1 MFPLWRE
8 FGAWRARWPTIR
20 KRRRFRTTAFLGLA
34 LIALFLV
41 PWPSR
46 VITSALLRPAEALV
60 IYAPRHARISALPHA
75 ENSRVSAGEQL
86 LAMES
91 PDLLIRTQQAGAR
104 SKILSW
110 QSASAGFDPKQ
121 RREWQ
126 VLNEQFATATA
137 EAQTITADAEPYAP
151 TAPYAGILR
160 DLDPDMRVGDWVS
173 QGEVL
178 ARLVREGTQ
187 QVITYVDDEE
197 VQRIALGDRALFASD
212 GAGGPVLHL
221 RVVSIDRD
229 TSRTLNEP
237 ELATVFG
244 GHLLVRERDG
254 TLYPE
259 RAVYRVL
266 LAVTGEQRD
275 SRASQFA
282 WRGEVSIAARWEA
295 PGMRFLRSAANVML
309 RELGF

>member
-1 MFPLWRE
+1 
-8 FGAWRARWPTIR
+8 
-20 KRRRFRTTAFLGLA
+20 
-34 LIALFLV
+34 
-41 PWPSR
+41 
-46 VITSALLRPAEALV
+46 
-60 IYAPRHARISALPHA
+60 
-75 ENSRVSAGEQL
+75 
-86 LAMES
+86 
-91 PDLLIRTQQAGAR
+91 
-104 SKILSW
+104 
-110 QSASAGFDPKQ
+110 
-121 RREWQ
+121 
-126 VLNEQFATATA
+126 
-137 EAQTITADAEPYAP
+137 
-151 TAPYAGILR
+151 
-160 DLDPDMRVGDWVS
+160 MRVGDWVS